1 MASLANVVFSG
12 SIAKL
17 GWNGIVTMW
26 YILLL
31 VGAAA
36 SFFKLAKDLWK
47 LNLPEKNRH

>member
-12 SIAKL
+12 SIAKF

-26 YILLL
+26 YIIML

-36 SFFKLAKDLWK
+36 SFFKLAKGLWE
-47 LNLPEKNRH
+47 LNLPEKKQH